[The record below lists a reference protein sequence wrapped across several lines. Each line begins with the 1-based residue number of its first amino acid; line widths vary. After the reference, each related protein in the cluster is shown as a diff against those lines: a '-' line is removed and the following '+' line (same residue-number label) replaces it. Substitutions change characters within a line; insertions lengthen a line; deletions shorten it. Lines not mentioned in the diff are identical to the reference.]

1 MNGVAEFVKE
11 RLYPYNGTEQVLL
24 DGTALECYNIEDCAQ
39 CANANCTM
47 GYDEANDVHFKNHQS
62 SQG

>member
-1 MNGVAEFVKE
+1 MNGVAGFVKE

-24 DGTALECYNIEDCAQ
+24 DGNALDCFNIEDCAQ
-39 CANANCTM
+39 CNANCTM
-47 GYDEANDVHFKNHQS
+47 GYDEAAQVHFNNHKT